1 MSSTSTTSVSAVQA
15 PPTPQPAMDLSDW
28 LLLLLLSVLWG
39 GAFFFGKIAV
49 SAWPP
54 LAVVL
59 ARVAMAAAALLL
71 VVRLSGLSMRVG
83 PQMWLAFFG
92 MGLINNLIP
101 FGLIFWGQTGI
112 ASGLASII
120 NATTPLFGVVIAHLF
135 GRDEKAT
142 PLKLAGVAAGIVG
155 VAILMGPDAVQGFG
169 GALLP
174 QLACLAAALSYGF
187 AALYGRRFR
196 ALPPLVTA
204 AGQVSATTI
213 MAVPLVLVFHP
224 PWLLPV
230 PDAKVVLA
238 LVGLALLSTAL
249 AYVIFFRIMR
259 RAGGTNV
266 TLVTFLIPVSA
277 ILLGWAFLGEAL
289 LPRQLAGMAAIAV
302 GLALIDGRIARFLRI
317 R

>member
-1 MSSTSTTSVSAVQA
+1 MSSTSTPPASSTQA
-15 PPTPQPAMDLSDW
+15 PPAPPQAMDLSDW
-28 LLLLLLSVLWG
+28 LLLLLLSLLWG
-39 GAFFFGKIAV
+39 ASFFFGKIAV

-54 LAVVL
+54 LVVVL
-59 ARVAMAAAALLL
+59 TRVAMAAAALLL

-83 PQMWLAFFG
+83 RGMWLSFFG

-101 FGLIFWGQTGI
+101 FGLIFWGQTEI

-120 NATTPLFGVVIAHLF
+120 NATTPLFGVVVAHFF
-135 GRDEKAT
+135 GRDEKASG
-142 PLKLAGVAAGIVG
+142 LKLAGVAAGVLG
-155 VAILMGPDAVQGFG
+155 VAVLMGPDAVQGLG

-196 ALPPLVTA
+196 AMPPLVTA

-213 MAVPLVLVFHP
+213 MAVPLVLIFHP
-224 PWLLPV
+224 PWLLPM
-230 PDAKVVLA
+230 PGATVVLA

-289 LPRQLAGMAAIAV
+289 LPRHLAGMAAIAM

>member
-1 MSSTSTTSVSAVQA
+1 
-15 PPTPQPAMDLSDW
+15 MDLSDW
-28 LLLLLLSVLWG
+28 LLLLLLSLLWG
-39 GAFFFGKIAV
+39 ASFFFGKIAV

-83 PQMWLAFFG
+83 GRMWLAFFG
-92 MGLINNLIP
+92 MGLLNNLIP
-101 FGLIFWGQTGI
+101 FGLIFWGQTEI

-120 NATTPLFGVVIAHLF
+120 NATTPLFGVVVAHLF
-135 GRDEKAT
+135 GQNEKAT
-142 PLKLAGVAAGIVG
+142 RLKLAGVAAGIVG
-155 VAILMGPDAVQGFG
+155 VAVLMGPDAVNGLS

-204 AGQVSATTI
+204 AGQVSATTV
-213 MAVPLVLVFHP
+213 MAVPLVLFFHP

-230 PDAKVVLA
+230 PGAKVVLA

-259 RAGGTNV
+259 RAGGTNA

-277 ILLGWAFLGEAL
+277 ILLGWGFLGEEL
-289 LPRQLAGMAAIAV
+289 LPRHFAGMAAIAA
-302 GLALIDGRIARFLRI
+302 GLALIDGRIIRFARFGRDRDESFIAKKL
-317 R
+317 